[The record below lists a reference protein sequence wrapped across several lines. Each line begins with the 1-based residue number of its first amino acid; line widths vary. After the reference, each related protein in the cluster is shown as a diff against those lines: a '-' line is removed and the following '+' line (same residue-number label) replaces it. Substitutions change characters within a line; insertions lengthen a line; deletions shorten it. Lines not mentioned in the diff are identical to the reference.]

1 MGKHVVRYRNSLMAW
16 NPSND
21 PEWRYRKTL
30 EKKERDEFD
39 ALPDDERRIIVEQ
52 WEAEEVGFKF

>member
-1 MGKHVVRYRNSLMAW
+1 MAW
-16 NPSND
+16 NPSGD

-39 ALPDDERRIIVEQ
+39 ALPDDERRLIVEQ
-52 WEAEEVGFKF
+52 WKAEEVGFKF